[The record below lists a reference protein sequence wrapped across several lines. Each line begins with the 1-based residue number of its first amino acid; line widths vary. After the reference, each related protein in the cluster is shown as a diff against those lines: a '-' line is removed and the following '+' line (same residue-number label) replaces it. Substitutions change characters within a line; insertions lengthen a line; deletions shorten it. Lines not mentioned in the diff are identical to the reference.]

1 MEGIRPREGNE
12 SPKEWRVVERV
23 NIARDETRRPSEDG
37 ILTDPDCVA
46 VLDGVSS
53 GDSTEKIEG
62 LTPGQFAVQ
71 IGIEALKE
79 AAKLSDPKEV
89 VPLVTRRLREAL
101 APYTLTTTPSFVFTA
116 FFPRFGENGMIIR
129 VADCSYLIDGTGNN
143 PGLAIDRLKSK
154 DRARRLR
161 EEIEQGADV
170 EALLADDPTRPRM
183 RALTKEIQPR
193 LANAPLSGNDT
204 VFDKYR
210 YPVVNGTD
218 VPEDLVEYIEVP
230 KGASSIILATD
241 GYPPQSLK
249 PSLAE
254 TEAALK
260 EIRDRDKLAIGDM
273 LSTRGVM
280 PENID
285 DRSYIRIVRA

>member
-1 MEGIRPREGNE
+1 MERIRRREGRE
-12 SPKEWRVVERV
+12 TPQAWRIAERV
-23 NIARDETRRPSEDG
+23 NIARDEARRPSEDG
-37 ILTDPDCVA
+37 TLTDPECIA
-46 VLDGVSS
+46 ALDGVSS

-71 IGIEALKE
+71 VGMEALKD

-89 VPLVTRRLREAL
+89 VPFVSRRLREAL
-101 APYTLTTTPSFVFTA
+101 GPYTLTTTPSFVFAA
-116 FFPRFGENGMIIR
+116 FFPNFGENGMIIR
-129 VADCSYLIDGTGNN
+129 VADCSYLIDGVGDN

-170 EALLADDPTRPRM
+170 DALLANDPTRPRM
-183 RALTKEIQPR
+183 RALTKDIQPR

-204 VFDKYR
+204 IFDTYR
-210 YPVVNGTD
+210 YPVMNGHD

>member
-1 MEGIRPREGNE
+1 MEDIRRREGNE
-12 SPKEWRVVERV
+12 VPKEWKVVERV
-23 NIARDETRRPSEDG
+23 NIARDEARRPSEDG
-37 ILTDPDCVA
+37 ILTDSDCVA

-89 VPLVTRRLREAL
+89 VPLVIRRLREAL
-101 APYTLTTTPSFVFTA
+101 APYKLTTTPSFVFAA
-116 FFPRFGENGMIIR
+116 FFPHFGENGMIIR
-129 VADCSYLIDGTGNN
+129 VADCSYLIDGEGNN

-161 EEIEQGADV
+161 EEIEQGADID
-170 EALLADDPTRPRM
+170 ALLADDPTRPRM
-183 RALTKEIQPR
+183 RSLTKGIQPR

-210 YPVVNGTD
+210 YPVMNGNE
-218 VPEDLVEYIEVP
+218 VPDDLVEYIVVP
-230 KGASSIILATD
+230 EGASSIILATD

-249 PSLAE
+249 STLEE

-260 EIRDRDKLAIGDM
+260 EIRDRDRLAIGEM

-285 DRSYIRIVRA
+285 DRSYVRIVRG

>member
-1 MEGIRPREGNE
+1 MEGIPRPEGKE
-12 SPKEWRVVERV
+12 TPKGWRVVERV
-23 NIARDETRRPSEDG
+23 NIARDEARRPSEDG
-37 ILTDPDCVA
+37 ILADPDCIA

-71 IGIEALKE
+71 IGIEALKD

-89 VPLVTRRLREAL
+89 VPFVSRRLREAL
-101 APYTLTTTPSFVFTA
+101 APYKLTTTPSFVFAA
-116 FFPRFGENGMIIR
+116 FFPHFGEHGMIIR
-129 VADCSYLIDGTGNN
+129 VADCSYLIDGEGNN

-170 EALLADDPTRPRM
+170 DALLADDPTRPRM
-183 RALTKEIQPR
+183 RALTKDIQPR

-230 KGASSIILATD
+230 EGASSIILATD
-241 GYPPQSLK
+241 GYAPHALK
-249 PSLAE
+249 QTLEE
-254 TEAALK
+254 TEDAQK
-260 EIRDRDKLAIGDM
+260 EINERDKLAIGEIM
-273 LSTRGVM
+273 STRGIA
-280 PENID
+280 PKNID
-285 DRSYIRIVRA
+285 DRSFVRVVRG